1 MANHTNIYFATLIQK
16 YAVETLKVKINKDIS
31 YSALESV
38 RRTCTDNL
46 DINLFMV
53 GHVCMTEGKIMYDK
67 VSHSKKFL
75 CAKVYCSCVPPNY
88 DVINQ

>member
-1 MANHTNIYFATLIQK
+1 MANHTNIYFATLIQQ
-16 YAVETLKVKINKDIS
+16 YACETLKVLKKKL